1 MVDLFPKKK
10 GSQSLFVSDLCR
22 FVSKNNLICFQTLI
36 FAAKNH
42 TAMPP
47 MRLYTAGIADFES
60 IRQDG
65 RIYIDK
71 TDLIYRLSRESK
83 FVFLSRPRRFG
94 KSLLCSTL
102 KYYFQGRKD
111 LFEGLAIAELEKDWK
126 QYPVLHFDL
135 SACKNQT
142 NTAGI
147 IGALEFQLRQH
158 EELYGRVEEENTP
171 GTRFAGLV
179 HRAHA
184 QTGLKAVVILDEYD
198 APLLDYLHKP
208 DMLEQVRHILQ
219 EFYQTVKIC
228 DKDEQFV
235 FIAGITKFSQLSIF
249 STLNNLR
256 NISMEPAYS
265 ALCGITKNELT
276 TVFDQDIQALADQY
290 KRPKEEMIDML
301 KLNYDGYHFC
311 EQSEDIYNP
320 FSLMNVFTSM
330 RFGYYWFSSG
340 TPTFLFEEMKRFNTN
355 LLELE
360 KLQVPA
366 TQFDVPTE
374 GMTSALPLLY
384 QAGYLTIKGYD
395 FDSDLYTL
403 DFPNAEVK
411 VGFMDNFLA
420 RMMNLGNTNS
430 RGFAG
435 NFYASL
441 LHHDIETAMKLMQA
455 FFASI
460 PYLDFGEKE
469 LDDLAKYEAYYEVL
483 TYVVFSIFNCRTFTQ
498 VKVARG
504 RTDVVVFM
512 RDAVYVMELKMRGTA
527 QEALAQI
534 NSKDYAIPYQAEG
547 KPVVKIGI
555 AFSQETKTVSD
566 WKIVTD

>member
-1 MVDLFPKKK
+1 ML
-10 GSQSLFVSDLCR
+10 
-22 FVSKNNLICFQTLI
+22 
-36 FAAKNH
+36 
-42 TAMPP
+42 P
-47 MRLYTAGIADFES
+47 MRLYTAGIADFER

-71 TDLIYRLSRESK
+71 TDLIYKLSHESQ

-126 QYPVLHFDL
+126 QHPVLHFDI
-135 SACKNQT
+135 SQCKNQM

-147 IGALEFQLRQH
+147 IGALEFQLRQY
-158 EELYGRVEEENTP
+158 EELYGRIEEENTP
-171 GTRFAGLV
+171 GTRFAGLL
-179 HRAHA
+179 HRAHV

-208 DMLEQVRHILQ
+208 DMLEQVRHIMQ

-235 FIAGITKFSQLSIF
+235 FITGITKFSQLSIF

-256 NISMEPAYS
+256 NISMLPQYS
-265 ALCGITKNELT
+265 ALCGITKEELAS
-276 TVFDQDIQALADQY
+276 VFDQDIQALADRY
-290 KRPKEEMIDML
+290 DCSKETMIGML
-301 KLNYDGYHFC
+301 RQQYDGYHFC
-311 EQSEDIYNP
+311 DDSKDIYNP
-320 FSLMNVFTSM
+320 YSLVNVFTDM
-330 RFGYYWFSSG
+330 RLNYYWFGSG

-360 KLQVPA
+360 QLQVPSS
-366 TQFDVPTE
+366 QFDVPTE
-374 GMTSALPLLY
+374 GMNSALPLLY

-395 FDSDLYTL
+395 FASDLYTL

-411 VGFMDNFLA
+411 VGFMDNFMT
-420 RMMNLGNTNS
+420 RMMGIANGNPQ
-430 RGFAG
+430 GFAG
-435 NFYASL
+435 IFYASL
-441 LHHDIETAMKLMQA
+441 LKHDIDAAMKAMQGY
-455 FFASI
+455 FASI

-469 LDDLAKYEAYYEVL
+469 LDDITKYEAYYEVL
-483 TYVVFSIFNCRTFTQ
+483 TYVVFSIFNWRTFTQ

-504 RTDVVVFM
+504 RTDVVVFL

-534 NSKDYAIPYQAEG
+534 ESKDYAIPYQAEG

-566 WKIVTD
+566 WIVVKD

>member
-1 MVDLFPKKK
+1 ML
-10 GSQSLFVSDLCR
+10 
-22 FVSKNNLICFQTLI
+22 
-36 FAAKNH
+36 
-42 TAMPP
+42 P
-47 MRLYTAGIADFES
+47 MRLYTAGIADFER

-71 TDLIYRLSRESK
+71 TDLIYKLSHESQ

-111 LFEGLAIAELEKDWK
+111 LFVGLAIAELEKDWK
-126 QYPVLHFDL
+126 QHPVLHFDM
-135 SACKNQT
+135 SACKNKWEITQ
-142 NTAGI
+142 I
-147 IGALEFQLRQH
+147 IDELHSQLDYH
-158 EELYGRVEEENTP
+158 ESRYKCKKTEGSP
-171 GTRFAGLV
+171 GERFKKLIQQV
-179 HRAHA
+179 H
-184 QTGLKAVVILDEYD
+184 QETGLKAVVILDEYD
-198 APLLDYLHKP
+198 APMLDYLHKP
-208 DMLEQVRHILQ
+208 EQLEQVRHIMQ

-228 DKDEQFV
+228 DADEQFV
-235 FIAGITKFSQLSIF
+235 FITGITKFSQLSIF

-256 NISMEPAYS
+256 NISMDPAYS
-265 ALCGITKNELT
+265 ALCGITKSELLN
-276 TVFDQDIQALADQY
+276 VFDQDIQMVADEY
-290 KRPKEEMIDML
+290 GCPKETMLDML
-301 KLNYDGYHFC
+301 KLNYDGYHFGKK
-311 EQSEDIYNP
+311 SEDIFNP
-320 FSLMNVFTSM
+320 FSLMNVFVSKM
-330 RFGYYWFSSG
+330 LEYFWFSSG

-360 KLQVPA
+360 QLRVPS

-395 FDSDLYTL
+395 FASDLYTL

-411 VGFMDNFLA
+411 VGFMENFLS
-420 RMMNLGNTNS
+420 RMMGILNDNS

-435 NFYASL
+435 IFYASL
-441 LHHDIETAMKLMQA
+441 LHHDIEAAMKAMQA

-460 PYLDFGEKE
+460 PYLEFGEKE
-469 LDDLAKYEAYYEVL
+469 LDDITKYEAYYEVL

-504 RTDVVVFM
+504 RSDVVVFM

-527 QEALAQI
+527 KEALDQI
-534 NSKDYAIPYQAEG
+534 ESKEYAIPYQAEG

-555 AFSQETKTVSD
+555 AFSQETKTVED
-566 WKIVTD
+566 WMVVKG

>member
-1 MVDLFPKKK
+1 ML
-10 GSQSLFVSDLCR
+10 
-22 FVSKNNLICFQTLI
+22 
-36 FAAKNH
+36 
-42 TAMPP
+42 P
-47 MRLYTAGIADFES
+47 MRLYTAGIADFER

-71 TDLIYRLSRESK
+71 TDLIYKLTHESQ

-111 LFEGLAIAELEKDWK
+111 LFEGLAIGELEKDWK
-126 QYPVLHFDL
+126 QYPVLHFDM
-135 SACKNQT
+135 STCKNKYEIGQ
-142 NTAGI
+142 I
-147 IGALEFQLRQH
+147 I
-158 EELYGRVEEENTP
+158 EELHSQLDYHERRYKRQKSEGSP
-171 GTRFAGLV
+171 GTRFKELVQGL
-179 HRAHA
+179 HED
-184 QTGLKAVVILDEYD
+184 TGLKTVVILDEYD

-208 DMLEQVRHILQ
+208 DQLEQVRHIMQ
-219 EFYQTVKIC
+219 EFYQVVKAC

-235 FIAGITKFSQLSIF
+235 FITGITKFSQLSIF

-256 NISMEPAYS
+256 NISMMPQYS
-265 ALCGITKNELT
+265 ALCGITKNELL
-276 TVFDQDIQALADQY
+276 TVFDPDIQMLADRY
-290 KRPKEEMIDML
+290 HCSKEEMIDML
-301 KLNYDGYHFC
+301 KLNYDGYHFS
-311 EQSEDIYNP
+311 SESDDIFNP
-320 FSLMNVFTSM
+320 FSLMSAFVSNWVDS
-330 RFGYYWFSSG
+330 YWFSSG
-340 TPTFLFEEMKRFNTN
+340 TPTFLFESMKRFNTN

-360 KLQVPA
+360 QLQVPS

-374 GMTSALPLLY
+374 AMTSALPLLY

-395 FDSDLYTL
+395 FNTTRYTL

-411 VGFMDNFLA
+411 VGFMENFLSS
-420 RMMNLGNTNS
+420 MMGLNLPV

-435 NFYASL
+435 DFYAHL
-441 LHHDIETAMKLMQA
+441 LQHNLEEALKCLQA
-455 FFASI
+455 YFASI
-460 PYLDFGEKE
+460 PYLDFGAKE
-469 LDDLAKYEAYYEVL
+469 LDDITKYEAYYEVL
-483 TYVVFSIFNCRTFTQ
+483 TYVVFSIFNYRTSTQ

-527 QEALAQI
+527 QEALDQI

-547 KPVVKIGI
+547 KPVIKIGI

-566 WKIVTD
+566 WIIER